1 MTPFSPVPLL
11 TPTPFLPTSIAVA
24 QMYRRITYI
33 GLIPLV
39 GTGSLRAC
47 FGCFVS
53 IVFAVYTREAIPFLR
68 GTTNVLLVVA
78 QYQIL
83 ATYLAALALET
94 EALSIIGLSDTAL
107 GVLLLVLNLS
117 VVALSLFW
125 CSQRYLKDQE
135 HRHWRQAVSPDQAR
149 IMMNIMGESIY
160 ESSFSV
166 GSSSSIIS
174 TKSLEDTIDTTVSSA
189 KVGNI
194 HRVQNVEL
202 SSAGDPEVEMVDL
215 KNKNQHKPRYQKSAA
230 ERLKQYLIRPKDV
243 VLIRKIGQG
252 SFGEVFKGT
261 VAGGEPVAIKIMLDI
276 NEDTARAFRSEI
288 LLTASLRHSAIVNF
302 VGACKQMPRSHSSFL
317 F

>member
-1 MTPFSPVPLL
+1 M
-11 TPTPFLPTSIAVA
+11 
-24 QMYRRITYI
+24 RW
-33 GLIPLV
+33 PLV

-117 VVALSLFW
+117 VVAISLFW

-160 ESSFSV
+160 ESSFSL
-166 GSSSSIIS
+166 
-174 TKSLEDTIDTTVSSA
+174 T
-189 KVGNI
+189 
-194 HRVQNVEL
+194 
-202 SSAGDPEVEMVDL
+202 P
-215 KNKNQHKPRYQKSAA
+215 
-230 ERLKQYLIRPKDV
+230 
-243 VLIRKIGQG
+243 
-252 SFGEVFKGT
+252 
-261 VAGGEPVAIKIMLDI
+261 IKHC
-276 NEDTARAFRSEI
+276 EFSE
-288 LLTASLRHSAIVNF
+288 
-302 VGACKQMPRSHSSFL
+302 
-317 F
+317 